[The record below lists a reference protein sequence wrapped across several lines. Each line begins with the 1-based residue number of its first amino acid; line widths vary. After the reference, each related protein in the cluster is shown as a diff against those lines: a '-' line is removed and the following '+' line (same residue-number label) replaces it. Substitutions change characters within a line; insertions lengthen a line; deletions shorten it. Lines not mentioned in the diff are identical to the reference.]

1 LCILAAKLYKQMK
14 KPLSLFL
21 LILLFSTVKAQFK
34 QIAEGPVFK
43 EPEEGFAK
51 VLQLKNGNTMF
62 LDISL
67 KEGIQVHMY
76 NPAHHETAITQVDPS
91 YGKISR
97 GGNIKGAFEINGDV
111 VLMVSSLDSRV
122 PTLYRVIIDGK
133 TGTLK
138 DDTKIA
144 ELGKVNIFQGYSM
157 AFGGVPIPDFFV
169 RKDPNSDNYAVVLF
183 NTFESDRSKRI
194 EIVSYGTNNKE
205 MSRAYYASPDEKYKY
220 LHYIDMAV
228 IGSEKVCVLAYGYNK
243 LNDGDSELIL
253 ANLDKGAKEVS
264 YTELG
269 FSQDLS
275 VYQGV
280 ARYSP
285 ATKSV
290 ILSVVVKQ
298 KGSRNEYSSVLTF
311 INPFEKKINK
321 FNEISPSDRINAF
334 ASSKKGFRGLPQNI
348 FINQDGTFTVVY
360 EEMEIITRTSYGVNV
375 SSSSNSSTTLGD
387 LAVVNYS
394 KTGEPINDFII
405 RKSHV
410 LSNTLLDPFYHSV
423 REGSAQELRGGN
435 QFKSFAYLDGI
446 SKSFILFNDT
456 ERNNEKQEQGSLV
469 SIQGVSDCD
478 GFYYAIAGANAVPKR
493 DYVFGNPAGKHDHN
507 LGLFS
512 ISDYDRKNNVYVTLE
527 LSKEDGKKGVK
538 VVWLQ
543 P

>member
-1 LCILAAKLYKQMK
+1 MK

-21 LILLFSTVKAQFK
+21 FILLFSTVKAQFK
-34 QIAEGPVFK
+34 QIAEGPSFK

-67 KEGIQVHMY
+67 KEGIAVHMY

-111 VLMVSSLDSRV
+111 VLMVSSLDSRT
-122 PTLYRVIIDGK
+122 PTLYRIIIDGK
-133 TGTLK
+133 TGMLK
-138 DDTKIA
+138 DDTKIG
-144 ELGKVNIFQGYSM
+144 ELNKISMMQGYSA

-183 NTFESDRSKRI
+183 NSFESDRSKRI
-194 EIVSYGTNNKE
+194 EIVSYGANNKE
-205 MSRAYYASPDEKYKY
+205 ISRAYFASPDEKYKY
-220 LHYIDMAV
+220 LKYIDMAV
-228 IGSEKVCVLAYGYNK
+228 IGSDKVCVLAYGYNTK
-243 LNDGDSELIL
+243 HSGGEESELIL
-253 ANLDKGAKEVS
+253 ANLDKGAKTVS

-269 FSQDLS
+269 LSQDLV
-275 VYQGV
+275 VYVGIT
-280 ARYSP
+280 RYNP
-285 ATKSV
+285 VVKSV
-290 ILSVVVKQ
+290 ILSAVVKQ
-298 KGSRNEYSSVLTF
+298 KGGKDEYGSVIAF

-321 FNEISPSDRINAF
+321 LNNISPSNRINMY

-348 FINQDGTFTVVY
+348 FVNQDGTFTVVY
-360 EEMEIITRTSYGVNV
+360 EEMETSTRANYGVTIA
-375 SSSSNSSTTLGD
+375 SSGNSSTTLGD
-387 LAVVNYS
+387 MAVVNYS

-405 RKSHV
+405 RKSHI
-410 LSNTLLDPFYHSV
+410 LSKTLLDPFYHSL
-423 REGSAQELRGGN
+423 REGSAQELNSGN

-456 ERNNEKQEQGSLV
+456 ERNNEKQEQGSVV

-478 GFYYAIAGANAVPKR
+478 GFYYGLTGANAVPKR
-493 DYVFGNPAGKHDHN
+493 DYVFGNAAGKRDHN

-512 ISDYDRKNNVYVTLE
+512 ISDYDRRNNVYVTLE
-527 LSKEDGKKGVK
+527 LSKESGKKEVK

-543 P
+543 PQ